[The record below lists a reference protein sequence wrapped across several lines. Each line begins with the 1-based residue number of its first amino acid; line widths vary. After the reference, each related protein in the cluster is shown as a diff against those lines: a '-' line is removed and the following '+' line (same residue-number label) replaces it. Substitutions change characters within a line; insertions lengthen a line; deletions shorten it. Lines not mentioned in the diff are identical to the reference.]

1 VRAGVRRQG
10 VTAPDALVLGISSA
24 LVATFPV
31 TVLAERLDVPV
42 GCWLKR
48 FTGVPC
54 PTCGLTTASK
64 SFLWGDGALEFPTVV
79 VLLVASVALGV
90 LGLAAKRV
98 VRKEPLLLGRV
109 APLSMV
115 AIGLALVANWCFQ
128 ISQIM

>member
-1 VRAGVRRQG
+1 MRAGVHRRG
-10 VTAPDALVLGISSA
+10 VSAPDALALGISAA
-24 LVATFPV
+24 LLATFPV
-31 TVLAERLDVPV
+31 TVLAERLNVPV

-64 SFLWGDGALEFPTVV
+64 SFLWGDETLEFPTVV
-79 VLLVASVALGV
+79 VLLIASVALGV
-90 LGLAAKRV
+90 LGLTAKRL
-98 VRKEPLLLGRV
+98 VRKEPLLLGQV
-109 APLSMV
+109 GPLSLA